1 MTLKINKQTILKRCF
16 KGLCP
21 NCGLR
26 KISYSWVFIHE
37 KCPECNML
45 IKRGNGFFIGPIC
58 LNYGL
63 IAFGIISPLL
73 ILGFSNMIPFAWTLS
88 LNVLFSL
95 TLPIV
100 FYPISWSL
108 WLMIYYVCLPNEL
121 YENRPENS
129 DDLLFDEDERI

>member
-1 MTLKINKQTILKRCF
+1 MKNA
-16 KGLCP
+16 P
-21 NCGLR
+21 NAICQ
-26 KISYSWVFIHE
+26 S
-37 KCPECNML
+37 
-45 IKRGNGFFIGPIC
+45 KRGNGFFIGPIC

-129 DDLLFDEDERI
+129 DDLLFDEDERL